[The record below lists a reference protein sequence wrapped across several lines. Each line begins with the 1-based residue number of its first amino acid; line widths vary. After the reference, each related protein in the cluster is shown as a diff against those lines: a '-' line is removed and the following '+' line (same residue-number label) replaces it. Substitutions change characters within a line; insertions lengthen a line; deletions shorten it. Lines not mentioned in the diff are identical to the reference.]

1 MSDTNTK
8 RNKDEFDDPA
18 HAESEENPFLSIIN
32 NPNKLLK
39 PGQPRK
45 KVNRRSS
52 RLTLRIL
59 AVNLVAPFVLVL
71 GILYMGQYQ
80 DNLIRAEL
88 ETVKAEAQ
96 VFAGAIAE
104 GAIRPVEQGRPFLF
118 ARPVE
123 IETLVPE
130 LARRMVRRLGETTDS
145 RTYLFNIDGKMV
157 GDSEELLSRSAIRH
171 KEPMGPP
178 APVRALQK
186 LILKTAQFLT
196 FILPHHEGLDLYP
209 MINSKN
215 ASDFPDAPF
224 ALEGHVSGT
233 AWRSVDGKIIL
244 SAAAPVQKIRQV
256 MGVVVLTR
264 EGKAVE
270 QAMNQVRFEVLTVFT
285 GSLSVTIF
293 LSLYLAGIIGRPLKR
308 LSRAAESIRLGK
320 GGRQIEIPDLS
331 RRQDEIGDLSVSLR
345 AMTHALWDRM
355 DTIERFAADVSHE
368 IKNPL
373 TSLRSAVETAGV
385 VKNQKDKDKLM
396 EIIQHDVQRL
406 DRLITDISN
415 ASRLDAELSR
425 DAMDNIDLYLLL
437 HKLADAHK
445 NPMERSGLRDNFTG
459 RSADE
464 SPQIRLITN
473 GTPPVMVRGNESRLA
488 QVFENLISNAL
499 SFSPSRG
506 LVTITI
512 TVEKSIVRV
521 TVDDQGPGIPENKLG
536 TIFERFYSERP
547 KHEAYGRHSGLGLSI
562 AHQIV
567 TAHSGKIWAENRQNN
582 GDAVTG
588 ARFTV
593 ELDRA

>member
-8 RNKDEFDDPA
+8 KNKDDLDDPGD
-18 HAESEENPFLSIIN
+18 ESLLNPFFSIIN
-32 NPNKLLK
+32 NPDKPLK

-45 KVNRRSS
+45 GRRRSS

-88 ETVKAEAQ
+88 ETLKAEAQ

-104 GAIRPVEQGRPFLF
+104 GAIKPVEQGRPFLF
-118 ARPVE
+118 AKPVE

-186 LILKTAQFLT
+186 VILKTAQFLT
-196 FILPHHEGLDLYP
+196 FILPHNEGLDLYP
-209 MINSKN
+209 MVNSKDVN
-215 ASDFPDAPF
+215 DFPDASF

-233 AWRSVDGKIIL
+233 AWRHVDGKIIL

-285 GSLSVTIF
+285 GSLSITIF

-308 LSRAAESIRLGK
+308 LARAAESIRLGK

-331 RRQDEIGDLSVSLR
+331 RRNDEIGDLSVSLR

-373 TSLRSAVETAGV
+373 TSLRSAVETAAI

-425 DAMDNIDLYLLL
+425 DAMDNVDMYLLL

-445 NPMERSGLRDNFTG
+445 NPMERTGLRDNFTG

-464 SPQIRLITN
+464 TPQIRLVTN
-473 GTPPVMVRGNESRLA
+473 GTPPIMVRGNESRLA

-499 SFSPSRG
+499 SFSPARG

-512 TVEKSIVRV
+512 TVDKNVVRV

-536 TIFERFYSERP
+536 AIFERFYSERP

-567 TAHSGKIWAENRQNN
+567 TAHGGKIWAENRQNN

-588 ARFTV
+588 TRFTV
-593 ELDRA
+593 ELERA

>member
-1 MSDTNTK
+1 MAVSAGAPQSPVRSILHK
-8 RNKDEFDDPA
+8 
-18 HAESEENPFLSIIN
+18 NPPKIKS
-32 NPNKLLK
+32 
-39 PGQPRK
+39 GQNRAI
-45 KVNRRSS
+45 RRSS

-59 AVNLVAPFVLVL
+59 AVNLVAPFVLLL

-80 DNLIRAEL
+80 DNLVRAEL

-104 GAIRPVEQGRPFLF
+104 GAVKPVEQGRPFLF
-118 ARPVE
+118 AKPVE

-145 RTYLFNIDGKMV
+145 RTLLFNVEGKMI
-157 GDSEELLSRSAIRH
+157 GDSEQLLSRSALRNR
-171 KEPMGPP
+171 EPMGPP
-178 APVRALQK
+178 APTRRMQAVL
-186 LILKTAQFLT
+186 LETAKFLSV
-196 FILPHHEGLDLYP
+196 ILPHNDDLEPYP
-209 MINSKN
+209 KIESKQ
-215 ASDFPDAPF
+215 AVDYPDAPY
-224 ALEGHVSGT
+224 ALEGHVSGSAFRGT
-233 AWRSVDGKIIL
+233 NGKIIL

-264 EGKAVE
+264 EGKAIE
-270 QAMNQVRFEVLTVFT
+270 QAMNQVRFEILTIFM

-293 LSLYLAGIIGRPLKR
+293 LSLYLAGIIGRPLKK
-308 LSRAAESIRLGK
+308 LARAAEQIRHGQN
-320 GGRQIEIPDLS
+320 RQVEIPDLS
-331 RRQDEIGDLSVSLR
+331 HRRDEIGELSLALR

-373 TSLRSAVETAGV
+373 TSLRSAVETAAI
-385 VKNQKDKDKLM
+385 VKSQKDKDKLM

-425 DAMDNIDLYLLL
+425 DEMLDVDIYLLL

-445 NPMERSGLRDNFTG
+445 NPMERSGLRDNFAG
-459 RSADE
+459 RSADD
-464 SPQIRLITN
+464 SPQIRLMTN
-473 GTPPVMVRGNESRLA
+473 GTPPILVRGNETRLA

-499 SFSPSRG
+499 SFSPEKG

-512 TVEKSIVRV
+512 SVEKTTVRI

-536 TIFERFYSERP
+536 AIFERFYSERP

-567 TAHSGKIWAENRQNN
+567 TAHGGKIWAENIQNN
-582 GDAVTG
+582 GETVTG

-593 ELDRA
+593 ILNRA

>member
-1 MSDTNTK
+1 MISG
-8 RNKDEFDDPA
+8 PA
-18 HAESEENPFLSIIN
+18 LPAEAPANPFFSIIN
-32 NPNKLLK
+32 TPAKKMDNAR
-39 PGQPRK
+39 PRRPR
-45 KVNRRSS
+45 RRSS

-104 GAIRPVEQGRPFLF
+104 GAIKPVEQGRPFLF
-118 ARPVE
+118 AKPVE

-145 RTYLFNIDGKMV
+145 RTRLFNLDGRMI
-157 GDSEELLSRSAIRH
+157 GDSEDLLSRSAIRH
-171 KEPMGPP
+171 KDPMGPP
-178 APVRALQK
+178 TPVRAMQK
-186 LILKTAQFLT
+186 MILKTAQLLS
-196 FILPHHEGLDLYP
+196 FILPHNEGLDIYP
-209 MINSKN
+209 MINTKN
-215 ASDFPDAPF
+215 AKDYPDAVF
-224 ALEGHVSGT
+224 ALDGHVSGT
-233 AWRSVDGKIIL
+233 AFRSVDGKIVL

-270 QAMNQVRFEVLTVFT
+270 QAMNQVRFEVLTIFM

-293 LSLYLAGIIGRPLKR
+293 LSLYLAGVIGRPLKK
-308 LSRAAESIRLGK
+308 LARAAENIRQGK
-320 GGRQIEIPDLS
+320 GRQVEIPDLS
-331 RRQDEIGDLSVSLR
+331 HRQDEIGELSVSLR

-373 TSLRSAVETAGV
+373 TSLRSAVETVAI
-385 VKNQKDKDKLM
+385 VKNQKDKDRLM
-396 EIIQHDVQRL
+396 DIIQHDVQRL
-406 DRLITDISN
+406 DRLISDISN

-425 DAMDNIDLYLLL
+425 DEMATVDLYILL

-445 NPMERSGLRDNFTG
+445 NPMERTGLRDNFLG
-459 RSADE
+459 RSADDT
-464 SPQIRLITN
+464 PQIRLITN
-473 GTPPVMVRGNESRLA
+473 GTPPIIVRGNESRLA

-499 SFSPSRG
+499 SFSPAKG
-506 LVTITI
+506 LVTITM
-512 TVEKSIVRV
+512 TMEKSIVRV

-536 TIFERFYSERP
+536 AIFERFYSERP

-567 TAHSGKIWAENRQNN
+567 IAHGGKIWAENRQNN

-588 ARFTV
+588 ARFSV

>member
-1 MSDTNTK
+1 VSDTNTK

>member
-1 MSDTNTK
+1 MTAPTPTDG
-8 RNKDEFDDPA
+8 DA
-18 HAESEENPFLSIIN
+18 NPFPIIISN
-32 NPNKLLK
+32 N
-39 PGQPRK
+39 QTPRSK
-45 KVNRRSS
+45 TEGKSRKVRRRSS

-80 DNLIRAEL
+80 DNLIRAEM

-104 GAIRPVEQGRPFLF
+104 GAIKPVEQGRPFLF
-118 ARPVE
+118 AKPVE

-145 RTYLFNIDGKMV
+145 RTLLFNIDGKMV

-178 APVRALQK
+178 APIRVAQK
-186 LILKTAQFLT
+186 VILKTAQFLS
-196 FILPHHEGLDLYP
+196 FALPHNQGLDIYP
-209 MINSKN
+209 MITSKQ
-215 ASDFPDAPF
+215 AQDYPDANF

-233 AWRSVDGKIIL
+233 AFRSVDGKILL

-264 EGKAVE
+264 EGVAVE
-270 QAMNQVRFEVLTVFT
+270 QAMNQLRFEVLTIFM

-308 LSRAAESIRLGK
+308 LARAAENIRQGK
-320 GGRQIEIPDLS
+320 GRQVEIPDLS
-331 RRQDEIGDLSVSLR
+331 HRQDEIGELSVSLR

-373 TSLRSAVETAGV
+373 TSLRSAVETAAV

-425 DAMDNIDLYLLL
+425 DEMNNVDLSLLL
-437 HKLADAHK
+437 SKLADAHK

-464 SPQIRLITN
+464 TPQIHLITS
-473 GTPPVMVRGNESRLA
+473 GSPPILVRGNEIRLA

-512 TVEKSIVRV
+512 TLDKTSVRV
-521 TVDDQGPGIPENKLG
+521 TVDDQGPGIPENKLA

-567 TAHSGKIWAENRQNN
+567 MAHNGKIWAENRENN
-582 GDAVTG
+582 GDTVTG

>member
-1 MSDTNTK
+1 MSDTSTK
-8 RNKDEFDDPA
+8 KNRNDQGDPGSTGA
-18 HAESEENPFLSIIN
+18 HVDPFLTLIN
-32 NPNKLLK
+32 NAERTTKVP
-39 PGQPRK
+39 QPLRSR
-45 KVNRRSS
+45 RRSS

-104 GAIRPVEQGRPFLF
+104 GAIKPVEQGRPFLF

-145 RTYLFNIDGKMV
+145 RTYLFNVDGKMI

-171 KEPMGPP
+171 KDPMGPP
-178 APVRALQK
+178 APVRAAKK

-215 ASDFPDAPF
+215 AEDYPDAPF

-270 QAMNQVRFEVLTVFT
+270 QAMNQVRFEVLTVFM

-293 LSLYLAGIIGRPLKR
+293 LSLYLGGIIGRPLKR
-308 LSRAAESIRLGK
+308 LSRAAETIRLGK
-320 GGRQIEIPDLS
+320 GGRLIEIPDLS
-331 RRQDEIGDLSVSLR
+331 RRKDEIGDLSVSLR

-373 TSLRSAVETAGV
+373 TSLRSAVETAAV
-385 VKNQKDKDKLM
+385 VKNQKDKDRLM
-396 EIIQHDVQRL
+396 DIIQHDVQRL

-425 DAMDNIDLYLLL
+425 DAMDNVDLYLLL

-445 NPMERSGLRDNFTG
+445 NPMERSGLTDNFTG

-464 SPQIRLITN
+464 TPQIRLVTN
-473 GTPPVMVRGNESRLA
+473 GTPPVLVRGNESRLA

-499 SFSPSRG
+499 SFSPPRG

-512 TVEKSIVRV
+512 TVQKTNVLV
-521 TVDDQGPGIPENKLG
+521 AVDDQGPGIPENKLS

-562 AHQIV
+562 ARQIV
-567 TAHSGKIWAENRQNN
+567 VAHGGKIWAENRQNN
-582 GDAVTG
+582 GDSVTG
-588 ARFTV
+588 ARFSV